1 MKFFILPVKK
11 AQSDKK
17 KPKPKGKGKG
27 KGKPTIKPVKGGKR
41 PKK

>member
-27 KGKPTIKPVKGGKR
+27 KPTIKPVKGGKR